1 MVAMM
6 FIIFLV
12 LAAMNLP
19 IAYALGFATFIPILV
34 TGEVP
39 MVAAS
44 MGFTQA
50 VDSFPFLAVPFF
62 ILSGN
67 IMLHAGL
74 SKRLVQLASSLVG
87 RVYGGLAIV
96 TIIACTFFGAL
107 SGSGPA
113 TLAAIGGIMIPY
125 MLEEG
130 YDKAF
135 TTALIS
141 TAACLGLFIPPSIA
155 MVTYGVTTAQSIG
168 DLFVAGVGPGIL
180 TAVALSVYSY
190 FYSKKH
196 GYIGKE
202 KFSISNVLHNLK
214 HAVLPLM
221 MPVIILGG
229 IYGGLFTPTEAAAV
243 SVFYALLVGLVL
255 TRELKLSQIPK
266 ILQESAVTSGMVMF
280 LVAMAS
286 AFGRILTMKRLPAH
300 LVNAVTEMDLSP
312 MMFLLILNVAM
323 LIIGTFMELNAT
335 LLILG
340 AILAPVAR
348 ALNIDLV
355 HFGVI
360 MVVNMTFGL
369 ITPPLGIHLF
379 LGCGI
384 SGIKFDELLPKI
396 WPFILIAIG
405 IILLVTYFPFISMFL
420 VGVVRG

>member
-1 MVAMM
+1 
-6 FIIFLV
+6 LV
-12 LAAMNLP
+12 K
-19 IAYALGFATFIPILV
+19 F
-34 TGEVP
+34 
-39 MVAAS
+39 
-44 MGFTQA
+44 
-50 VDSFPFLAVPFF
+50 
-62 ILSGN
+62 
-67 IMLHAGL
+67 
-74 SKRLVQLASSLVG
+74 ASSLVG

-96 TIIACTFFGAL
+96 AIIACTFFGAL

-113 TLAAIGGIMIPY
+113 TLAAIGSIMIPY

-130 YDKAF
+130 YDRAF
-135 TTALIS
+135 TTALIA
-141 TAACLGLFIPPSIA
+141 TAACIGLFIPPSIA
-155 MVTYGVTTAQSIG
+155 MVTYGVTTGQSIG
-168 DLFVAGVGPGIL
+168 DLFVAGIGPGIL
-180 TAVALSVYSY
+180 TAVALSVVSY

-202 KFSISNVLHNLK
+202 KFSVKNVLRNLK

-229 IYGGLFTPTEAAAV
+229 IYGGIFTPTEAAAV

-255 TRELKLSQIPK
+255 TRELKMSEIPK

-312 MMFLLILNVAM
+312 IMFLLILNLAM
-323 LIIGTFMELNAT
+323 LVIGTFMELNAT

-340 AILAPVAR
+340 AILAPVAK

-396 WPFILIAIG
+396 WPFIFTAIG
-405 IILLVTYFPFISMFL
+405 IILLVTYFPPISMFL
-420 VGVVRG
+420 VGVMRG